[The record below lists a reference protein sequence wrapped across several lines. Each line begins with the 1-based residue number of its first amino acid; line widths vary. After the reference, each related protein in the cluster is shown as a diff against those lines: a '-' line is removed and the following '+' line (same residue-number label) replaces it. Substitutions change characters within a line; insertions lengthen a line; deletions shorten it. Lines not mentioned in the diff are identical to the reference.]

1 MPEEIPDAE
10 HELVIERVCAIDV
23 AKASGTVCV
32 RTPRE
37 RRRVSK
43 VWDVEATTGA
53 VTDLADQLIELGV
66 EKVTVESTSDYWRIW
81 YYLLEAAGLDVQLV
95 NARDVKN
102 VPGRP
107 KTDRLD
113 AVWLAKLTEKG
124 LLRPSFVPPAP
135 IRQLRDYTRLR
146 VDLTRERA
154 RYWQRLEKL
163 LEDALIKLSSV
174 ASTLDTLSARDM
186 IEALIAGER
195 DPRRLADL
203 ARGRMKTKRSALIKA
218 LDGRFDDHHGELA
231 RMLLDQIDTLS
242 TQIGTLTTRIDHL
255 LEAAEPADAS
265 DGGSPPDDVPAA
277 PAGPN
282 TVERLAEIPGIGRT
296 GGADHPR
303 RDRPGHDPVPD
314 RRAPGL
320 LGETVPT
327 HHPVRTRD
335 TWWQDRQGQPL
346 PERRARRG
354 RRCGRQN
361 RHLPRRTLP
370 THRQTPRQTQG
381 PRGGRPLHPGHHL
394 APAHRPARP
403 LPRPRIRLPHQP
415 RQRRTPDA

>member
-1 MPEEIPDAE
+1 MRSKPKYRPVPEEIPDAE

-43 VWDVEATTGA
+43 VWDVEATTG
-53 VTDLADQLIELGV
+53 VVGDLADQLIELGI

-107 KTDRLD
+107 KTDKLD

-218 LDGRFDDHHGELA
+218 LDGRFDDHHAELA
-231 RMLLDQIDTLS
+231 RMLLAQIDTLS
-242 TQIGTLTTRIDHL
+242 AQIGTLTTRIDHL
-255 LEAAEPADAS
+255 LEAAEPDDAS
-265 DGGSPPDDVPAA
+265 DSASPPDDVAAA

-282 TVERLAEIPGIGRT
+282 TVERLGEIPGIGPAAAQIILAEIGLDMT
-296 GGADHPR
+296 QFPTAAHL
-303 RDRPGHDPVPD
+303 VSWAKLA
-314 RRAPGL
+314 RAPSS
-320 LGETVPT
+320 
-327 HHPVRTRD
+327 
-335 TWWQDRQGQPL
+335 
-346 PERRARRG
+346 
-354 RRCGRQN
+354 
-361 RHLPRRTLP
+361 
-370 THRQTPRQTQG
+370 
-381 PRGGRPLHPGHHL
+381 
-394 APAHRPARP
+394 
-403 LPRPRIRLPHQP
+403 
-415 RQRRTPDA
+415 PDP